1 MKKILSLLLLVC
13 TFTTTT
19 IAQDNEYRKELNELF
34 NLGWGTSSNGQLDEK
49 AYSSIFLLQLN
60 EMPNCPYTT
69 PTAKAEAAQRLAKKY
84 VEERG
89 LNDIIDIVMPAYQKH
104 MTISDLKETNNLLK
118 TDTRLFTT
126 GNKLADKSIIE
137 QMTMTLMTQM
147 IGSMQKIA
155 QGEKPESIITEQEKK
170 DPLYIAVTDYC
181 TASGLTSSTMSTL
194 MSGFTSA
201 MEQQDEQQKK
211 IMQSIFEYIIGELP
225 AAYYKGCKG
234 RISAEDIEYVTKFYK
249 TPLGQKLTAGAME
262 AMNDPIGLANNLMQR
277 TSEWL
282 GKQDLK

>member
-170 DPLYIAVTDYC
+170 DPLYIAVTDCC